1 MRAVVYD
8 KYGPP
13 EVLELR
19 DVPSPV
25 PAEHEVLVK
34 VRAAALNPKDSLIRK
49 GKFRRFTVAQ
59 FPRRLGYDV
68 SGVVAAIGQD
78 VTRFAVGEEVFGMKQ
93 AWAGGTV
100 AEEVCL
106 LEGELAK
113 KPPGSSF
120 EEAAAMPL
128 AALTALQALRD
139 EARLQPGQRALI
151 NGGSGGVGV
160 FAIQVARAL
169 GAKVTTISS
178 ARNFELCRSLGAEET
193 WDYATRKDFGSGW
206 DVFFDVFGNRSFGAV
221 RSVLT
226 TNGTYVTTVPS
237 VQNAALHV
245 LTTFLSRRVR
255 LVVVKSKAG
264 DLELLARWV
273 QEEKLKA
280 VIDRVVTLEEVG
292 LGQAHVETKRARGK
306 VVVRVQPLSPTLSPL
321 GGEGDSLRV
330 SLREK

>member
-1 MRAVVYD
+1 MRTVVYE

-19 DVPSPV
+19 EVPSPV
-25 PAEHEVLVK
+25 PAEGEVLVQ

-49 GKFRRFTVAQ
+49 GKFRYLAPDRL
-59 FPRRLGYDV
+59 PRGLGYDV
-68 SGVVAAIGQD
+68 SGVVGAIGKG
-78 VTRFAVGEEVFGMKQ
+78 VTRFSVGDEVFGMKQ

-113 KPPGSSF
+113 KPAKMTF
-120 EEAAAMPL
+120 EEAAATPL

-139 EARLQPGQRALI
+139 EGRLEQGQRVLI

-169 GAKVTTISS
+169 GAKVTTLSS

-193 WDYATRKDFGSGW
+193 WDYATRKDLGHGW

-221 RSVLT
+221 RPALVPG
-226 TNGTYVTTVPS
+226 GTYVTTVPS

-245 LTTFLSRRVR
+245 VTRFGRRAR
-255 LVVVKSKAG
+255 LVVVKSKAE
-264 DLELLARWV
+264 DLEVLAKWV
-273 QEEKLKA
+273 EQGKLKA
-280 VIDRVVTLEEVG
+280 VIDRVVSLDEVG
-292 LGQAHVETKRARGK
+292 LGQAYVETKRARGK
-306 VVVRVQPLSPTLSPL
+306 VVVRL
-321 GGEGDSLRV
+321 
-330 SLREK
+330 